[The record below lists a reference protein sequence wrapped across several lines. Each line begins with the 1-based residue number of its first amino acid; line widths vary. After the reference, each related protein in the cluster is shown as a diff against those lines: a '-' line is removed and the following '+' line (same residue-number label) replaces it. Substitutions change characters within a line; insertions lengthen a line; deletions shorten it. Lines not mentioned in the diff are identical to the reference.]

1 MLPCLWTLLRILV
14 PTGPGPGPRVPMV
27 LHKIAQ
33 KKRDILF
40 FLNIHELYSY
50 ILLNKIIMF
59 IYIPDT

>member
-1 MLPCLWTLLRILV
+1 MNIYGTTQNSREKEGHP
-14 PTGPGPGPRVPMV
+14 
-27 LHKIAQ
+27 
-33 KKRDILF
+33 LF

>member
-1 MLPCLWTLLRILV
+1 MNIYGTTQNSTEKEGHPL
-14 PTGPGPGPRVPMV
+14 
-27 LHKIAQ
+27 
-33 KKRDILF
+33 

>member
-1 MLPCLWTLLRILV
+1 M
-14 PTGPGPGPRVPMV
+14 
-27 LHKIAQ
+27 KIYIHIDNLNWYSLSMNIYGTTQ
-33 KKRDILF
+33 NSREKEGHPLF